1 MSEQYE
7 YFAEV
12 PAGYTAERPDG
23 LWRRAGEEWEY
34 LSLLDW
40 QWHNLAESTVRNH
53 PPVDELEAVTVERA
67 AALEADRQ
75 GWARYWA
82 LYVDEEDHREG
93 EPPTTVVRRRSSP
106 EQELDE
112 SYRGSKGIW
121 GPTGAVAESR
131 DPRTSNPPYLEAVS
145 AERAEELLQE
155 IHGVTGAT
163 EL

>member
-12 PAGYTAERPDG
+12 PAGYTVERPDG
-23 LWRRAGEEWEY
+23 LWRRAGEQWEY

-40 QWHNLAESTVRNH
+40 QWHDLKDSTVRTH
-53 PPVDELEAVTVERA
+53 PPVDELHPVTVERA

-75 GWARYWA
+75 GWVHYWA
-82 LYVDEEDHREG
+82 LYADEQDWQEG

-121 GPTGAVAESR
+121 GPTSAVADSR
-131 DPRTSNPPYLEAVS
+131 DLRTSNPPHLEAVS